1 LEKLTLRD
9 AAERTSLSITTLRRY
24 IRSGRLAAE
33 KTPGRYGPEYT
44 ISIPALEQ
52 AGVRALRGS
61 GTGGGETDAAP
72 SSSPGGGETRS
83 VALAS
88 AAAREGLPIA
98 GFSET
103 ILREMIPIDLF
114 RELSMKHEQLLVQY
128 GMVRVGGQRMMEY
141 KVEAE
146 RLAEVLRQ
154 AEGVAR
160 EEAERAAREILF
172 LKKHLREAELEIE
185 TKNQEVAALREQVR
199 MLELLSRNA
208 ITNESIEQQFMKVFD
223 KRLELEEMEASSSDD
238 RRRKM
243 AALDDMLRSG
253 FRVRPGE
260 EPTDQ

>member
-1 LEKLTLRD
+1 MEKLTLRD
-9 AAERTSLSITTLRRY
+9 AAQRTSLSVTTLRRY
-24 IRSGRLAAE
+24 IRSGRLTAE

-44 ISIPALEQ
+44 IAISALEQ
-52 AGVRALRGS
+52 AGVRPI
-61 GTGGGETDAAP
+61 AP
-72 SSSPGGGETRS
+72 STSGRDAEAPATGASGAAESRSLALSAPVAGESLPS
-83 VALAS
+83 V
-88 AAAREGLPIA
+88 
-98 GFSET
+98 GFSEAFF
-103 ILREMIPIDLF
+103 REMIPIDLF

-146 RLAEVLRQ
+146 RLAEALRASETGARQ
-154 AEGVAR
+154 DAEKAGH
-160 EEAERAAREILF
+160 EIGF

-185 TKNQEVAALREQVR
+185 TKNQEIAGLRERVR
-199 MLELLSRNA
+199 MLELLNRNA
-208 ITNESIEQQFMKVFD
+208 ITTESIEQQFMKVFD

-243 AALDDMLRSG
+243 AAQDDLLKSG

>member
-1 LEKLTLRD
+1 MEKLTLRD

-24 IRSGRLAAE
+24 IRSGRLAAD

-52 AGVRALRGS
+52 AGVRAFAEPASARGA
-61 GTGGGETDAAP
+61 DASAP
-72 SSSPGGGETRS
+72 APQGASETR
-83 VALAS
+83 ALALAGPS
-88 AAAREGLPIA
+88 AREMVPSGI
-98 GFSET
+98 SEAF
-103 ILREMIPIDLF
+103 LREMIPIDLF

-141 KVEAE
+141 KLEAE
-146 RLAEVLRQ
+146 RLGDALRLAES
-154 AEGVAR
+154 GAR
-160 EEAERAAREILF
+160 EESERTSREITF

-185 TKNQEVAALREQVR
+185 TKNQDIAALRERVR
-199 MLELLSRNA
+199 MLELLNRNA

-243 AALDDMLRSG
+243 AALDDLLRSG
-253 FRVRPGE
+253 FRVRPGD

>member
-1 LEKLTLRD
+1 MEKLTLRD

-44 ISIPALEQ
+44 ISITALEQ
-52 AGVRALRGS
+52 AGVRAIAPSAAAREMEAS
-61 GTGGGETDAAP
+61 VSAAP
-72 SSSPGGGETRS
+72 GAPETRS
-83 VALAS
+83 VALS
-88 AAAREGLPIA
+88 APSARETLPATGL
-98 GFSET
+98 SEAF
-103 ILREMIPIDLF
+103 LREMIPIDLF

-146 RLAEVLRQ
+146 RLGEALRAAES
-154 AEGVAR
+154 GAR
-160 EEAERAAREILF
+160 EEGEKTGREIAF

-185 TKNQEVAALREQVR
+185 TKNQEIAALRERVR
-199 MLELLSRNA
+199 MLELLNRNA
-208 ITNESIEQQFMKVFD
+208 ITNESIEQQFVKVFD
-223 KRLELEEMEASSSDD
+223 KRLELEEMEASSSDE

-243 AALDDMLRSG
+243 AALDDLLKSG

>member
-1 LEKLTLRD
+1 MEKLTLRD

-24 IRSGRLAAE
+24 IRSGRLVAE

-44 ISIPALEQ
+44 ISVHALEQ
-52 AGVRALRGS
+52 AGVRALSGPAAARDGDASPGS
-61 GTGGGETDAAP
+61 GPGP
-72 SSSPGGGETRS
+72 SETRS
-83 VALAS
+83 LAI
-88 AAAREGLPIA
+88 APTGAREGLSAA

-146 RLAEVLRQ
+146 RLGEALRQ
-154 AEGVAR
+154 TEGAAR
-160 EEAERAAREILF
+160 GEAETAGREIVF

-185 TKNQEVAALREQVR
+185 TKNQEIAALRDRVR
-199 MLELLSRNA
+199 MLELLNRNA

-223 KRLELEEMEASSSDD
+223 KKLELEEMEAVSSDD

-243 AALDDMLRSG
+243 AALDDLLRAG
-253 FRVRPGE
+253 FRGRPEE